1 MVWAV
6 RAVWAVGERRVALST
21 DWMVQ
26 FHQVLT
32 MSLCMCSYAW
42 PRTCVPAK
50 KNEAPVSLLLKF
62 RCDGCEGSKR
72 GTMDEWPG
80 RYCRGCWSVVN
91 SLSIRCWSVVGPPKV
106 ARLKIYMRTDLE
118 LFDVLFCTC
127 RVPFYQNR
135 TLIRC
140 FDKNPLILR

>member
-26 FHQVLT
+26 FNQELT

-50 KNEAPVSLLLKF
+50 KIEAPVSLLLKC
-62 RCDGCEGSKR
+62 RCDGGEGSKR
-72 GTMDEWPG
+72 GTRDEWPG

-91 SLSIRCWSVVGPPKV
+91 SLSIRCWSVVGPLLVRDSPVV
-106 ARLKIYMRTDLE
+106 AREAVVLGAHALAS
-118 LFDVLFCTC
+118 DVVGTHA
-127 RVPFYQNR
+127 VVVIPGVG
-135 TLIRC
+135 IR
-140 FDKNPLILR
+140 